1 MDVSR
6 AKEIISSPETYEVH
20 LNGKD
25 VWIDSV
31 DSETQTA
38 TVHEQDPGRQ
48 ESMTVR
54 VQELT
59 EVGKVE
65 TRM

>member
-1 MDVSR
+1 MDVNR
-6 AKEIISSPETYEVH
+6 AKEIISSTDTYEVE

-25 VWIDSV
+25 VWLDSV

-38 TVHEQDPGRQ
+38 TVHEQGPGRQ

-54 VQELT
+54 VQELR
-59 EVGKVE
+59 EVGKIN